1 MKPDRFPEGER
12 GEKMRRF
19 KATRQHV
26 SRIKMLRDEAEMEEE
41 RESARE
47 ELEIL
52 QARLAEGNLKR
63 VERDMLE
70 TDIRALEGLISRFS
84 E

>member
-1 MKPDRFPEGER
+1 
-12 GEKMRRF
+12 MRRF
-19 KATRQHV
+19 KSTRQHV
-26 SRIKMLRDEAEMEEE
+26 SRIKMLRDDAEMEEE

-52 QARLAEGNLKR
+52 HARLNEGNLKR
-63 VERDMLE
+63 AERDMLE
-70 TDIRALEGLISRFS
+70 IDIRALESLISRFS